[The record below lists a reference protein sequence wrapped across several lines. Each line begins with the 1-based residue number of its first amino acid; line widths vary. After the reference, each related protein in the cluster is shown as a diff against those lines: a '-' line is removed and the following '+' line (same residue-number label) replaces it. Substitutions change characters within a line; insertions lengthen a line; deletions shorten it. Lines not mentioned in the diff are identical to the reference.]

1 MWVKTIFW
9 SLCYPRLRDSFN
21 VHFMQEHRKLDF
33 FICGTTTVG
42 LFWCIIIILKFHVP
56 SRDFFLQSFIVYE
69 SAEDRN
75 LRGFFNRVKN
85 SLPCNILPNSIVTGM
100 PYLPAKDE
108 LVSLNRLSSR
118 GLWKWYNSKVL
129 DRRLYGWGSI
139 LLFAGFLQKEN
150 SLEALI
156 VVFENVSPK
165 GFFWLNMKDFEISVL
180 TANSRYLQTAAVK
193 LKRSSWKPRG
203 IGEKNLLNYPN

>member
-1 MWVKTIFW
+1 M
-9 SLCYPRLRDSFN
+9 
-21 VHFMQEHRKLDF
+21 
-33 FICGTTTVG
+33 
-42 LFWCIIIILKFHVP
+42 
-56 SRDFFLQSFIVYE
+56 
-69 SAEDRN
+69 A
-75 LRGFFNRVKN
+75 
-85 SLPCNILPNSIVTGM
+85 
-100 PYLPAKDE
+100 
-108 LVSLNRLSSR
+108 
-118 GLWKWYNSKVL
+118 
-129 DRRLYGWGSI
+129 WGSI

>member
-33 FICGTTTVG
+33 FICCTTTVG

-129 DRRLYGWGSI
+129 DRRLYGVGQHFTFCRFSRKRK
-139 LLFAGFLQKEN
+139 FFGNFDCDFRKC
-150 SLEALI
+150 
-156 VVFENVSPK
+156 FTK
-165 GFFWLNMKDFEISVL
+165 GFFL
-180 TANSRYLQTAAVK
+180 TEYEGFRNFRFDGKFSIFTD
-193 LKRSSWKPRG
+193 SCC
-203 IGEKNLLNYPN
+203 